1 MTEFCLTKRH
11 NRFMLWP
18 LGWVL
23 LSCLIRFLKG
33 ARSRIVERA
42 SVGADIA
49 VNEDIFEQFIEV
61 SNTKDRKSV
70 GELAS
75 VMRDFEV
82 YRDFMSSATILTLID
97 LPFVLVF
104 VLVIYIIGGPLFP
117 HSIDMYS
124 GHFDPNISGS
134 TITGSQFCCCFCV
147 RTIAPKSSC

>member
-1 MTEFCLTKRH
+1 MVVYDR
-11 NRFMLWP
+11 
-18 LGWVL
+18 VL
-23 LSCLIRFLKG
+23 PNQATQSLYALAIGVGVAILFDTLLKG

-42 SVGADIA
+42 SVTADIA

-97 LPFVLVF
+97 LPFVLC
-104 VLVIYIIGGPLFP
+104 L
-117 HSIDMYS
+117 
-124 GHFDPNISGS
+124 
-134 TITGSQFCCCFCV
+134 CW
-147 RTIAPKSSC
+147 

>member
-1 MTEFCLTKRH
+1 M
-11 NRFMLWP
+11 
-18 LGWVL
+18 
-23 LSCLIRFLKG
+23 
-33 ARSRIVERA
+33 
-42 SVGADIA
+42 GADIA

-104 VLVIYIIGGPLFP
+104 VLVIYIIGGPF
-117 HSIDMYS
+117 
-124 GHFDPNISGS
+124 
-134 TITGSQFCCCFCV
+134 
-147 RTIAPKSSC
+147 SSFH